1 MMQLAILAGGLGTR
15 LSGAIPAGLPKPL
28 APVAG
33 RPFLDHLLDWAI
45 ERGADD
51 IVLLSGHGSQAI
63 RDQVGRDHRGV
74 PVRHS
79 VEAVPLGT
87 GGALVNAR
95 SLLAE
100 EFVLVNGD
108 TFVDADLV
116 ALREGLHSSSVV
128 MGLVEVPDTGR
139 FGRVEVMDGVVTGFL
154 EKGAGGPGLINAGVY
169 ALRRS
174 VVDSLPPGASSFERD
189 FLEPRLAEV
198 SPGYLRCG
206 PTFFDIGVPADYRAA
221 DRHFTEDRA

>member
-1 MMQLAILAGGLGTR
+1 MQLAILAGGLGTR
-15 LSGAIPAGLPKPL
+15 LSGTIPAGLPKPL

-51 IVLLSGHGSQAI
+51 IVLLTGHGSDAI
-63 RDQVGRDHRGV
+63 RAHVGDAHRGV
-74 PVRHS
+74 PVGYS
-79 VEAVPLGT
+79 VEPAPLGT

-95 SLLAE
+95 AVLAD

-108 TFVDADLV
+108 TFVEADLS
-116 ALREGLHSSSVV
+116 ALRGGLSRSSVV
-128 MGLVEVPDTGR
+128 MGLVEVADTGR
-139 FGRVEVMDGVVTGFL
+139 FGRVEVTDGAVTGFH
-154 EKGAGGPGLINAGVY
+154 EKGGSGPGIINAGVY

-174 VVDSLPPGASSFERD
+174 VVDHLPDGASSFERD

-198 SPGYLRCG
+198 APRYLLCG

-221 DRHFTEDRA
+221 DEYFTEVSS

>member
-1 MMQLAILAGGLGTR
+1 MQLAILAGGFGTR
-15 LSGAIPAGLPKPL
+15 LTGTIPDGLPKPL
-28 APVAG
+28 APIAG
-33 RPFLDHLLDWAI
+33 KPFLDHLLDWAI

-51 IVLLSGHGSQAI
+51 IVLLTGHGSEAI
-63 RDQVGRDHRGV
+63 GDHVGDGHRGV
-74 PVRHS
+74 PVRYS
-79 VEAVPLGT
+79 VETTPLGT

-108 TFVDADLV
+108 TFVEADLA
-116 ALREGLHSSSVV
+116 ALCAGLASAPVV
-128 MGLVEVPDTGR
+128 MGLVEVADTGR
-139 FGRVEVMDGVVTGFL
+139 FGRVEVTDGVVTGFH
-154 EKGAGGPGLINAGVY
+154 EKAGGGPGLINAGVY

-174 VVDSLPPGASSFERD
+174 VVDRLPRGASSFERD

-198 SPGYLRCG
+198 APGQLRCG

-221 DRHFTEDRA
+221 DRHFSEVRS

>member
-1 MMQLAILAGGLGTR
+1 MQLAILAGGLGTR
-15 LSGAIPAGLPKPL
+15 LSGTIPVGLPKPL
-28 APVAG
+28 APIAG

-45 ERGADD
+45 DRGADD
-51 IVLLSGHGSQAI
+51 LVLLTGHGSTAI
-63 RDQVGRDHRGV
+63 SDHVGDSFRGV
-74 PVRHS
+74 PVGYS
-79 VEAVPLGT
+79 VEPSPLGT

-95 SLLAE
+95 SLLAD

-116 ALREGLHSSSVV
+116 ALRWGLGSSSVV
-128 MGLVEVPDTGR
+128 VGLVEVADTGR
-139 FGRVEVMDGVVTGFL
+139 FGRVEVTDGIVTGFH
-154 EKGAGGPGLINAGVY
+154 EKGANGPGLINAGVY

-174 VVDSLPPGASSFERD
+174 VVDRLPLGSSSFERD

-198 SPGYLRCG
+198 APRYLRCG

-221 DRHFTEDRA
+221 DRHFTEVRS